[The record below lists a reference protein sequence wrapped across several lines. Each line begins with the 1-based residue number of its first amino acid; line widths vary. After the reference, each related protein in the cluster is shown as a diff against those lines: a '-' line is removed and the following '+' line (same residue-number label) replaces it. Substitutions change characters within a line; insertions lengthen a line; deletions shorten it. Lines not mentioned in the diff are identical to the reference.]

1 MNRATRV
8 QYSGAM
14 GKGTGKAPPRKRRRN
29 GALANKRAADLHART
44 VAPTI
49 RRLRAAEIVSHRDL
63 ADELNRRHVPTA
75 KGPRSGLGRLRPRRR
90 RRVRERRVK

>member
-1 MNRATRV
+1 
-8 QYSGAM
+8 M

-29 GALANKRAADLHART
+29 GALANKRAADLHARI

-63 ADELNRRHVPTA
+63 ADELRAREAGWRRA
-75 KGPRSGLGRLRPRRR
+75 
-90 RRVRERRVK
+90 REAGWVGFDLADDVESESDA